1 MRAYEAIID
10 DGQDVFKVTRCAE
23 SEEAFR
29 DLYGGNGEIV
39 RIKDI
44 TDETPIGLGRL
55 EQVLVAG
62 GFGRQETAIILSTM
76 RETYPNLL

>member
-10 DGQDVFKVTRCAE
+10 DGQDVYKVTRCVE
-23 SEEAFR
+23 SEEVFR
-29 DLYGGNGEIV
+29 EIYGGNGEIV

-55 EQVLVAG
+55 EQVLIAG
-62 GFGRQETAIILSTM
+62 GFGRQETAIIVSIV
-76 RETYPNLL
+76 RDTYPNPL